1 MLICKQNKHPKTQ
14 IILPLLFFVLS
25 LMFSSCDMSKQII
38 YFQDIKEYQPATG
51 SEGQAMPEIRLRPED
66 KISIIVNSK
75 VPELSALFNLPY
87 TARML
92 GSTSEGLG
100 NNSQGVSGYIIKS
113 DGTIDFP
120 VLGAV
125 QVAGMTRDEV
135 SAYIKAEL
143 INRNLVNDPVV
154 TVEFVNL
161 QFAVMGEV
169 KSPGKYSIT
178 RDHFTLLDALSMAG
192 DLNIDGKRKDVLVL
206 RPDASGKLVG
216 YTVNLCSVDDVI
228 HSPAYYIHQNDY
240 IYVEP
245 NRKRANESTINANT
259 LESASFWI
267 SVVSLVASL
276 ATVVS
281 VLMMKN

>member
-1 MLICKQNKHPKTQ
+1 MLICKQNKQPKTQ
-14 IILPLLFFVLS
+14 IILPLLFFALS
-25 LMFSSCDMSKQII
+25 LMFSSCDMSKQIV
-38 YFQDIKEYQPATG
+38 YFQDVKEYQPATG
-51 SEGQAMPEIRLRPED
+51 SEGQVAPEIRLRPED

-92 GSTSEGLG
+92 GSTSESLS
-100 NNSQGVSGYIIKS
+100 NNNQGFSGYIVKS

-120 VLGAV
+120 VLGTV
-125 QVAGMTRDEV
+125 QAAGKTRDEL
-135 SAYIKAEL
+135 SAYIKSEL

-169 KSPGKYSIT
+169 KTPGTYNIT
-178 RDHFTLLDALSMAG
+178 RDHLTLLDALSMAG
-192 DLNIDGKRKDVLVL
+192 DLSINGKRENVLVL

-216 YTVNLCSVDDVI
+216 YTVDLRSHDDVI

-245 NRKRANESTINANT
+245 NRKRANESTVNANT

-267 SVVSLVASL
+267 SVVSMVASL

-281 VLMMKN
+281 VLMMRN